1 LQSRN
6 SILSKIRTHR
16 AAFLL
21 ALALGVS
28 CIACRQTT
36 VMAGDAEVPTATV
49 REVDLQLKVF
59 TKGALHTE
67 QSRGISAPPI
77 AGGTLQI
84 VQLAAAGT
92 QVRAGDVVLEFDPSQ
107 QEYNLAQNRSDL
119 EQADQEIVK
128 AKADAAVQTAE
139 DQTAL
144 LKAKYAVRK
153 AELEVSK
160 NELLSQIDG
169 QKNILALEEA
179 KRALTQ
185 LEQDIR
191 SHGASND
198 AALAISQEKHHK
210 ARLEM
215 DQAEL
220 NIKNMKIS
228 SPIDGLMVIHGNRD
242 STGGFFMDGMTLP
255 DYHVGDQVNPGSSI
269 AEVID
274 SSHLE
279 ISAQVGETDRTNLKT
294 GQSVEIKVDALPGE
308 SFTGKVRT
316 VGGATA
322 REFWDDNAKH
332 KFDVAIQLDR
342 ADPRLRPGFETQ
354 LSILG
359 DHLAGAVSLPAEAVF
374 EHDGKKIV
382 YCERGRGFEMQ
393 EVKVRALSE
402 GRAILEGIPVGT
414 VVALVNPDK
423 KRSGKPKENASST
436 PSLGASSN

>member
-1 LQSRN
+1 
-6 SILSKIRTHR
+6 LSKGRTR
-16 AAFLL
+16 TLAFLL
-21 ALALGVS
+21 ALAAGGS
-28 CIACRQTT
+28 GIACRQTT
-36 VMAGDAEVPTATV
+36 VIASDTGIPTATV
-49 REVDLQLKVF
+49 KEVDLQLKVL

-84 VQLAAAGT
+84 IQLAAAGT
-92 QVRAGDVVLEFDPSQ
+92 HVHTGDVVLEFDPSQ

-160 NELLSQIDG
+160 NEILSPIDG
-169 QKNILALEEA
+169 QKNILGLDEA

-198 AALAISQEKHHK
+198 AALAISREKHHK
-210 ARLEM
+210 AQLAM
-215 DQAEL
+215 DRAEL
-220 NIKNMKIS
+220 NIKNMKIT

-274 SSHLE
+274 SSRLE
-279 ISAQVGETDRTNLKT
+279 ISAQVGETDRTNVKT
-294 GQSVEIKVDALPGE
+294 GQSVDIKVDALPGE

-332 KFDVAIQLDR
+332 KFDVAIQIDR
-342 ADPRLRPGFETQ
+342 FDPRLRPGFEAQ

-359 DHLAGAVSLPAEAVF
+359 DHFTKAVSLPAEAVF

-423 KRSGKPKENASST
+423 KRSGKPKEGGSAT

>member
-1 LQSRN
+1 V
-6 SILSKIRTHR
+6 LSKGKTH
-16 AAFLL
+16 AAVFLL
-21 ALALGVS
+21 ALGLGAS
-28 CIACRQTT
+28 GIACRQTT
-36 VMAGDAEVPTATV
+36 VIASDAEIPTATV
-49 REVDLQLKVF
+49 KEVDLQLKVF

-67 QSRGISAPPI
+67 QSRVVSAPPI

-84 VQLAAAGT
+84 IQLAAAGT
-92 QVRAGDVVLEFDPSQ
+92 QVHTGDVVLEFDPSQ

-160 NELLSQIDG
+160 NEILSSIDG
-169 QKNILALEEA
+169 QKNLLALEEA
-179 KRALTQ
+179 KRALAQ

-210 ARLEM
+210 AQLAM
-215 DQAEL
+215 DRAEL
-220 NIKNMKIS
+220 NIKNMRIA

-274 SSHLE
+274 SSRLE

-294 GQSVEIKVDALPGE
+294 GQSVDIKVDALPGE
-308 SFTGKVRT
+308 TFSGKVRT

-322 REFWDDNAKH
+322 REFWDDNSKH

-342 ADPRLRPGFETQ
+342 VDPRLRPGFEAQ

-359 DHLAGAVSLPAEAVF
+359 DHLTRAVSLPAEAVF

-423 KRSGKPKENASST
+423 KRSGKPKEGGSAN
-436 PSLGASSN
+436 PSLGASASSN

>member
-1 LQSRN
+1 V
-6 SILSKIRTHR
+6 H
-16 AAFLL
+16 
-21 ALALGVS
+21 
-28 CIACRQTT
+28 
-36 VMAGDAEVPTATV
+36 AGE
-49 REVDLQLKVF
+49 
-59 TKGALHTE
+59 
-67 QSRGISAPPI
+67 
-77 AGGTLQI
+77 
-84 VQLAAAGT
+84 
-92 QVRAGDVVLEFDPSQ
+92 VVLEFDPSQ

-160 NELLSQIDG
+160 NEILSSIDG
-169 QKNILALEEA
+169 QKNILALDEA

-220 NIKNMKIS
+220 NIKNMKIT

-342 ADPRLRPGFETQ
+342 ADPRLRPGFEAQ

-359 DHLAGAVSLPAEAVF
+359 DHLTRAVSLPAEAVF
-374 EHDGKKIV
+374 EHAGKKIV

-393 EVKVRALSE
+393 EVKVLALSE

-423 KRSGKPKENASST
+423 KRSGKPKEGGSAT